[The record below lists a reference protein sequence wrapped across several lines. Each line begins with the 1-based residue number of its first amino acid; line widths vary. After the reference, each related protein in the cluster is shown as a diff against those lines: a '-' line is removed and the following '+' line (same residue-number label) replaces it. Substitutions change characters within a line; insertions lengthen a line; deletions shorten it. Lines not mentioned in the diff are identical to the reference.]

1 MADRHL
7 HLVYD
12 ADTNNSAPPPQTFD
26 TGGGGGN
33 NGDMRDRL
41 TALETRFDSVLP
53 TLATK
58 ADIEDLRTG
67 IHKVD
72 ATIKTWMLGTVLT
85 IIGTMLAA
93 ILVWRRFLKTLQPLQ
108 FRPAHRRRSLF
119 KSQLRHFHP
128 NNTNSIKGKFSN
140 TSNFSCSSPQLLRL
154 ALNPPSPSRAR

>member
-72 ATIKTWMLGTVLT
+72 APSKRGCSVQCSQLSEQCWLPF
-85 IIGTMLAA
+85 
-93 ILVWRRFLKTLQPLQ
+93 LVWRRFLKTLQPLQ

-128 NNTNSIKGKFSN
+128 NNTNRIKG
-140 TSNFSCSSPQLLRL
+140 
-154 ALNPPSPSRAR
+154 